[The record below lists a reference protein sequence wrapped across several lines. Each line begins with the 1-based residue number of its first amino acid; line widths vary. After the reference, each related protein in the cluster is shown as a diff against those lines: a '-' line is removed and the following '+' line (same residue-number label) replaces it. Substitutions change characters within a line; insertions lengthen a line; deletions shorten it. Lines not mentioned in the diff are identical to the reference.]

1 MHILMKYQ
9 LSSISQKL
17 INPTDPSQ
25 ITLTYTIFSKI
36 SKIFQ
41 DILYFLKFL
50 KFFHISK
57 IFYDFFSF

>member
-25 ITLTYTIFSKI
+25 ITLTYTVLYGSKM
-36 SKIFQ
+36 FW
-41 DILYFLKFL
+41 D
-50 KFFHISK
+50 
-57 IFYDFFSF
+57 FYDYIGTTAVVLFQFSNL

>member
-25 ITLTYTIFSKI
+25 ITLTYTV
-36 SKIFQ
+36 
-41 DILYFLKFL
+41 LYFLDKIL
-50 KFFHISK
+50 KKQISWSSQSIHHDRSK
-57 IFYDFFSF
+57 PTQTTEH